1 METEMNRDELLT
13 DMVMKKVFIP
23 RHKCWN
29 EIEITYSRE
38 KFTFAEYDV
47 RRTELINCPPD
58 SEAPEW
64 AKWKAQSSNGFWGWY
79 DEKPEMV
86 DYGFRLRL
94 GFGIWG
100 VSRQGKIPAGH
111 RWQDTLTEVKTM
123 TTTAHEDQYAPDVS
137 DPEEDQ
143 AWNERKAQ
151 LDREKAEKVKEWI
164 GPEDGLPPVGTVC
177 EWKSPSQ
184 NWKRGYIIATF
195 EDRVWLTTG
204 DGLKEQVWNSS
215 VIEFR
220 PILTDRE
227 RWIEAAHS
235 ASTLI
240 DDNDF
245 VRKVLGDVFDAGLA
259 RLPGASNE
267 TP

>member
-1 METEMNRDELLT
+1 LLT

-123 TTTAHEDQYAPDVS
+123 TTTAHEDRYAPDVS

-151 LDREKAEKVKEWI
+151 LDRDKAEKVKEWRGPQDGEEALVNYPAGGWHHIKYI
-164 GPEDGLPPVGTVC
+164 GRDFEGQHVVVYKASNSCEQLGGLV
-177 EWKSPSQ
+177 K
-184 NWKRGYIIATF
+184 
-195 EDRVWLTTG
+195 
-204 DGLKEQVWNSS
+204 
-215 VIEFR
+215 FR
-220 PILTDRE
+220 PIRTDRE
-227 RWIEAAHS
+227 RWIEAADKAMVTHCG
-235 ASTLI
+235 TLA
-240 DDNDF
+240 DKATPAD
-245 VRKVLGDVFDAGLA
+245 VLSVIYSAGLA
-259 RLPGASNE
+259 RLPGDNHE
-267 TP
+267 